1 MRARLLPLTVVALAG
16 WLSAGCITS
25 DTLLKV
31 KPNGS
36 GTMELTF
43 LVNTELFKELGQM
56 MGGEGTS
63 TSTSKS
69 KSSMPTPEEMA
80 KQLSQMK
87 GVRLVSQ
94 TPVTRDGAEGA
105 RIVLAFDD
113 INQITVSEDLPG
125 KEFKPAAEDAVK
137 FTLRKLPSGNAL
149 LSVQFPDKP
158 GEAAAK
164 PSQNQPRQNQP
175 KDRSAEKMDP
185 AMMKMVAGFFKG
197 MRVTIAVDVE
207 GTLVK
212 TSSPYVEGNRVTLL
226 DVDFGQ
232 LMEDPAALE
241 KMDTLPLGPDTSITE
256 ARAALEKAGVKGIKI
271 NEPTLTIEFR

>member
-1 MRARLLPLTVVALAG
+1 MRARLLPLTVAALAG

-31 KPNGS
+31 KPDGS

-56 MGGEGTS
+56 MGGE
-63 TSTSKS
+63 STSKS

-94 TPVTRDGAEGA
+94 TPVKRDGAEGA

-125 KEFKPAAEDAVK
+125 KDFKPSPEDAVK
-137 FTLRKLPSGNAL
+137 FALRKLPSGNAL

-158 GEAAAK
+158 GEAAGT

-175 KDRSAEKMDP
+175 KNRSAERMDP
-185 AMMKMVAGFFKG
+185 EMMKMVAGFFKG

-212 TSSPYVEGNRVTLL
+212 TSSPYAEGNRVTLL

-232 LMEDPAALE
+232 LMADPAALE
-241 KMDTLPLGPDTSITE
+241 KMETLPLGPDTSITE
-256 ARAALEKAGVKGIKI
+256 APAALEKAGVKGIKI

>member
-1 MRARLLPLTVVALAG
+1 MRPRQLLPMVVVVAG
-16 WLSAGCITS
+16 WLTAGCITS

-56 MGGEGTS
+56 MGGET
-63 TSTSKS
+63 TSKS

-94 TPVTRDGAEGA
+94 TPVKRDGAEGA

-125 KEFKPAAEDAVK
+125 KDLKPKPEDEVK
-137 FTLRKLPSGNAL
+137 FVLSKLANGHSL
-149 LSVQFPDKP
+149 LSIAFPDKP

-164 PSQNQPRQNQP
+164 ASDVQNKPRQNQP

-185 AMMKMVAGFFKG
+185 AMMKMMAGFFKG

-207 GTLVK
+207 GTLVR

-226 DVDFGQ
+226 DIDFGQ
-232 LMEDPAALE
+232 LMADPAALE
-241 KMDTLPLGPDTSITE
+241 KMDALPMGPDMSITE

-271 NEPTLTIEFR
+271 NDPKTTIEFR

>member
-1 MRARLLPLTVVALAG
+1 MRPRQLLPMVVVVAG
-16 WLSAGCITS
+16 WLTAGCITS

-56 MGGEGTS
+56 MGGET
-63 TSTSKS
+63 TSKS

-94 TPVTRDGAEGA
+94 TPVKRDGAEGA

-113 INQITVSEDLPG
+113 INEITVSEDLPG
-125 KEFKPAAEDAVK
+125 KDLKPKPEDEVK
-137 FTLRKLPSGNAL
+137 FTLSKQPSGNAL
-149 LSVQFPDKP
+149 LTVQFPDKP

-164 PSQNQPRQNQP
+164 ASQNQPRQNQP

-185 AMMKMVAGFFKG
+185 QMMKMMAGFFKG
-197 MRVTIAVDVE
+197 MRVTIAVEVE
-207 GTLVK
+207 GTLVRS
-212 TSSPYVEGNRVTLL
+212 SSPYVEGNRVTLL
-226 DVDFGQ
+226 DIDFGQ
-232 LMEDPAALE
+232 FLADPAALE
-241 KMDTLPLGPDTSITE
+241 KLDALPLGPDASLTE
-256 ARAALEKAGVKGIKI
+256 VRMAMERAGVKGLKV
-271 NEPTLTIEFR
+271 NEPRVTIEFR